1 MRGNYVTNATVQ
13 FQVLSQHQI
22 EEIFYAAL
30 ESLEISGHTF
40 YTDEGL
46 SLLKKAGAFVDGN
59 RVKIPSALVQQALQ
73 TVPKRVS
80 MADSRTGKRVMYLE
94 GNNSYYGTGSD
105 TPWFVEPRTGERI
118 RARYQDVA
126 CAAKTID
133 ALPNIDF
140 AMSLGI
146 VQDVPVLTSDRHQFE
161 AMVLNTSKPMV
172 ITAHDVVGFADIVH
186 MSQIIAGG
194 EDELKKN
201 PFLIL
206 YAEPISPMQHPIDSV
221 NKLLFAAEHGIPV
234 VYTPAPMAGTT
245 APATLAGTLVMGV
258 AESLAGLV
266 IHQLKKPGA
275 PFIMGGVFTVMDM
288 STTTFSYAAPEF
300 NLLQAGQTDI
310 AHYLKLPIFCTA
322 GCSDSNA
329 FDQQAG
335 IEAMF
340 SILVTAMSGG
350 NLIHDVGYIEYGSTA
365 SLDMLV
371 MGDEIISMVKR
382 FIRGIEVDD
391 DTLAVETIA
400 NVGPGGHF
408 LGEPHTLKHF
418 KSQLWFPQLI
428 SRTRYDDWFAQGA
441 QTLGDRVHK
450 KTLRILDE
458 HKPVPL
464 STEVQKKMKDIIA
477 NADAKVVK
485 WLK

>member
-1 MRGNYVTNATVQ
+1 MTNDSVV
-13 FQVLSQHQI
+13 FHVLSEDQI
-22 EEIFYAAL
+22 QEIVYAAL

-40 YTDEGL
+40 YTDAGL
-46 SLLKKAGAFVDGN
+46 ELLRKGGAFVSGN
-59 RVKIPSALVQQALQ
+59 RVKIPSYMVERALQ
-73 TVPKRVS
+73 TVPHRVS

-94 GNNSYYGTGSD
+94 GNKSYYGTGSD
-105 TPWFVEPRTGERI
+105 TPWFVDPWTGERV

-126 CAAKTID
+126 NAAKCID

-194 EDELKKN
+194 EEELKKN

-206 YAEPISPMQHPIDSV
+206 YAEPISPMQHPVDSV
-221 NKLLFAAEHGIPV
+221 NKLLFAADHGIPV

-245 APATLAGTLVMGV
+245 APATLAGTLVQGV

-266 IHQLKKPGA
+266 LHQLQCPGA

-288 STTTFSYAAPEF
+288 NTTIFSYGAPEF

-310 AHYLKLPIFCTA
+310 AHFLKLPIFCTA

-329 FDQQAG
+329 LDQQAG

-365 SLDMLV
+365 NLDMLV
-371 MGDEIISMVKR
+371 MSDEIISMTRR
-382 FIRGIEVDD
+382 FVRGIEVNP

-400 NVGPGGHF
+400 AVGPGGHY
-408 LGEPHTLKHF
+408 LGEEHTMRHF
-418 KSQLWFPQLI
+418 RNELWFPELI
-428 SRTRYDDWFAQGA
+428 SRERYDDWYAKGA
-441 QTLGDRVHK
+441 LTLGERTHK
-450 KTLRILDE
+450 KTLKILKE
-458 HKPVPL
+458 HQPEPL
-464 STEVQKKMKDIIA
+464 PDDVRKKLKEIIA
-477 NADAKVVK
+477 SADAKVVK